1 MNLALSEVLNLA
13 RKWQNASTEVRSTM
27 SIESHEWASEST
39 GAVIVEA
46 EGIVITNVHG
56 YETRIALNEMMRF
69 SYADGML
76 KIGGAGWSCNL
87 YEVKDP
93 NVVRLG

>member
-13 RKWQNASTEVRSTM
+13 RRWHNASTEVRSLM

-39 GAVIVEA
+39 GCVIVEA
-46 EGIVITNVHG
+46 EGITITNEHG
-56 YETRIALNEMMRF
+56 YETRIALNETMRF

-76 KIGGAGWSCNL
+76 KITGAGWSCNL

-93 NVVRLG
+93 KLIRLV